1 MFNNPS
7 LEKSLYAIENEL
19 LAYFTACHNSG
30 QCILEIEEA
39 ISEKLLLKI
48 EEELLLDGF
57 HGGDHD
63 YKYVTINDQNV
74 LLTDGL
80 IFCDYQAANE
90 ISDNIG
96 FPIEG
101 QFDLVE
107 EGERLLEMISDL
119 GSLSVEEYRKKYFD
133 TVRYRAVDK
142 LMEYL
147 ESAFNA
153 GSFRLKSAGPYALFG
168 YFDLDGIG
176 KLALAQFC
184 LCNPDRFIT
193 DFKGS
198 TVYIEKIPVA
208 VAEVHLSAHRRELSD
223 PLEVYQLQVNYSP
236 DANYHYR
243 PGIGFTSDGTI
254 EDNVM
259 CFDIKISPALGSR
272 LGKMLTEAFP
282 DELSEDNLIRR

>member
-1 MFNNPS
+1 MFNNPD
-7 LEKSLYAIENEL
+7 LEKSLYTIENEL
-19 LAYFTACHNSG
+19 LAYFTACHNSR

-63 YKYVTINDQNV
+63 YKYVTINNQNV
-74 LLTDGL
+74 LVTDGL

-101 QFDLVE
+101 QFDLTE
-107 EGERLLEMISDL
+107 EGERLLEMIDDL
-119 GSLSVEEYRKKYFD
+119 GSLPLDEYRRKYYD
-133 TVRYRAVDK
+133 NVRYRAVDK

-147 ESAFNA
+147 ESSFSA
-153 GSFRLKSAGPYALFG
+153 GGFRLKSAGPYALFG
-168 YFDLDGIG
+168 YFPLDGIG

-184 LCNPDRFIT
+184 LCNPDCFIT

-208 VAEVHLSAHRRELSD
+208 AAEIHLSAQRRDLSK
-223 PLEVYQLQVNYSP
+223 PLEVYKLEVNYSP
-236 DANYHYR
+236 DADYHYR
-243 PGIGFTSDGTI
+243 PGIRFTPDGTI
-254 EDNVM
+254 INDNVM
-259 CFDIKISPALGSR
+259 CFDVNISPALGSR
-272 LGKMLTEAFP
+272 LGGMLTEAFP
-282 DELSEDNLIRR
+282 EELDEKNLIR